1 MKKPYIIQEN
11 DIDGSGMDL
20 KIPVTFSRTLADA
33 EEQELANTLVQHR
46 QTYIDNDECFDT
58 DSVVEEAL
66 QDFCPKHDIT
76 YEYIHIPIIEF

>member
-1 MKKPYIIQEN
+1 MKKPHIIQEN

-20 KIPVTFSRTLADA
+20 KIPVAFSRTLSDA
-33 EEQELANTLVQHR
+33 EEQELAHTLVQHR

>member
-20 KIPVTFSRTLADA
+20 KIPVAFSRTLSDA

-58 DSVVEEAL
+58 DTVVEETL
-66 QDFCPKHDIT
+66 QDFCQKHDIT

>member
-11 DIDGSGMDL
+11 DINGSGMDL
-20 KIPVTFSRTLADA
+20 KIPVAFSRTLSDA

-66 QDFCPKHDIT
+66 QDFCPKHDII
-76 YEYIHIPIIEF
+76 YESIHIPSIEL

>member
-11 DIDGSGMDL
+11 DIDGSDMDL
-20 KIPVTFSRTLADA
+20 KISVAFSRNLSDA
-33 EEQELANTLVQHR
+33 EEQKLAKTLIKHR

-58 DSVVEEAL
+58 DTVVEEAL
-66 QDFCPKHDIT
+66 QDFCQKHDIT